1 MYEIIILFQLIYM
14 YNIWHILLQK
24 GEKNKR
30 IEMCLFSIL
39 YSLKYNN
46 LGGLAACFKPRY
58 LSYI

>member
-1 MYEIIILFQLIYM
+1 M